1 MKKKIEIFL
10 TEKEEYALYQL
21 AEKLDVNI
29 NDLISETIMTKIQN
43 SEQKKEN
50 FLKIRICQAKSVL
63 DLFFLWIL
71 FCSERFLD
79 LG

>member
-1 MKKKIEIFL
+1 MKKEIEIFL

-50 FLKIRICQAKSVL
+50 
-63 DLFFLWIL
+63 
-71 FCSERFLD
+71 
-79 LG
+79 